1 MSTMATSERPQ
12 ISIKNEF
19 IKDTITVVLSTAVI
33 DSHTLV
39 YSHCFPGCFAHLR
52 EVTMISC

>member
-1 MSTMATSERPQ
+1 MATSERPQ